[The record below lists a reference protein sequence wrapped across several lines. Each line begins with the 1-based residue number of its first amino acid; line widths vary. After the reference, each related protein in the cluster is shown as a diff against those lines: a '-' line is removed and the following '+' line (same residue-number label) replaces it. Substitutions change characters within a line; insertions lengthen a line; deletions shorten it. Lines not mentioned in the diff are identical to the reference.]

1 MLRFFFC
8 CRSCARARFFFF
20 LLFTFIILPTTLVLH
35 ILWIRLNLARFPDFG
50 GRLGFITKQHFLS
63 YHKFSLLPVHF
74 TQVALSETSCLINFL
89 AVQSKVV
96 LTYK

>member
-1 MLRFFFC
+1 MCQSSVL
-8 CRSCARARFFFF
+8 FF

-63 YHKFSLLPVHF
+63 YHKFSLLPAHF
-74 TQVALSETSCLINFL
+74 IQVALSETSCLINFL